1 MLLVLASAAA
11 TAACRRDAA
20 QGSRE
25 SDAFDG
31 IVELELQRLGFE
43 VGGRVAS
50 VAVDRGSDVDSDTV
64 LVQLDGRMAE
74 LSRAMRAA
82 ELTATEARLAIL
94 RAGSRKEDLDALNA
108 QLQAARKTVALLKSN
123 KELATKSN
131 LAESSVDDISM
142 QLHRAEAEQR
152 VLQDRLVTLRAGA
165 RPEEVDAAA
174 AQVEAATDA
183 LALEDERLAALALR
197 APSAG
202 TVIDVLVRPGGIV
215 APAMPVVVLADTRRP
230 YVDVFVPQDRLT
242 GIAVG
247 TPASV
252 RVDAENS
259 TFDGAVESIATRLE
273 FTPRFLFSPGERP
286 NLVLRVRV
294 RVDDPDERL
303 HAGAPAFVTFDETA

>member
-1 MLLVLASAAA
+1 
-11 TAACRRDAA
+11 
-20 QGSRE
+20 
-25 SDAFDG
+25 
-31 IVELELQRLGFE
+31 
-43 VGGRVAS
+43 
-50 VAVDRGSDVDSDTV
+50 
-64 LVQLDGRMAE
+64 MAE